1 MSEIKVLS
9 KEVSELIAAGEVID
23 RPASVVKEL
32 LENAVDAGANV
43 ITVEIK
49 NGGRTYLRV
58 TDNGKGIS
66 AEDLPTAFLRHAT
79 SKITDKN
86 DLEKILTL
94 GFRGEAL
101 ASICAVARVNVLTKR
116 VADELGTHY
125 EIEGGEEK
133 VNEQSGCPDGT
144 TFVVRDLFYNVPARL
159 KFLKKDTTE
168 GNYVAEIVTKLTLSH
183 PEISFKFIRDNKV
196 ELLSAGDGK
205 TYSAVYSVF
214 GREFASSLVPV
225 DYTWKGI
232 HIGGFTVRPLESKS
246 NRKFQNFFVNSRYIK
261 SLACSCALE
270 DAYRNQIM
278 VGKFPACVLYIDIAP
293 DTVDVNVHPT
303 KIQVRFS
310 NESLMHEAVY
320 FAVKDALLKND
331 KPNEIKFES
340 KRNFTDKELYS
351 VTPDPGVQMRFA
363 EPAPVVQPKQTVE
376 SAVSVQPAS
385 PVQSLRDSYDAHPVH
400 ATESVSGVS
409 ETQSVQTISQPV
421 PAVQSAKVEPVVKPQ
436 TRLTVEEV
444 NRIVSEIP
452 LPKDEDD
459 GKFRYI
465 ADQSFEKK
473 QQQPVVIEDHTEKP
487 KPVVIGELFRTFVV
501 AQCGDEMILMDKHA
515 AHERYI
521 FEKIKDDK
529 NQLDPQML
537 LEPVMVVLAY
547 DEYDA
552 LSQNVEKVRELG
564 FEIEPDVA
572 PTIAVKGVPIILGD
586 ENPSEVISELA
597 KNFIANKLDPQIE
610 LFDDLYHSL
619 ACKAA
624 IKAHDKSSIVE
635 LQALL
640 DKVYDNDDIRYC
652 PHGRPVMI
660 KLSKREIEKQF
671 KRIV

>member
-1 MSEIKVLS
+1 MSQIRVLS

-23 RPASVVKEL
+23 RPSSVAKEL

-43 ITVEIK
+43 ITIEIK

-58 TDNGKGIS
+58 TDNGKGI
-66 AEDLPTAFLRHAT
+66 AGDELPTAFLRHAT
-79 SKITDKN
+79 SKISEKN
-86 DLEKILTL
+86 DLENILTL

-101 ASICAVARVNVLTKR
+101 ASVCAVARVSVLTKR
-116 VADELGTHY
+116 VQDDYGSHY
-125 EIEGGEEK
+125 EIEGGVEK

-183 PEISFKFIRDNKV
+183 PEISFKFIRDNKT
-196 ELLSAGDGK
+196 ELISAGDGK
-205 TYSAVYSVF
+205 TYSAIYSVF

-225 DYTWKGI
+225 DYTYKGI
-232 HIGGFTVRPLESKS
+232 HIGGYAVRPLESKL
-246 NRKFQNFFVNSRYIK
+246 NRKFQNFFVNGRYIK
-261 SLACSCALE
+261 SVACSCALE

-278 VGKFPACVLYIDIAP
+278 TGKFPACVLYIDIAP

-331 KPNEIKFES
+331 KPSEMKLES
-340 KRNFTDKELYS
+340 KRNFTDKELYNT
-351 VTPDPGVQMRFA
+351 TPDSGVQLRFA
-363 EPAPVVQPKQTVE
+363 EQEDIKPQQIRPAPSSVQTVQ
-376 SAVSVQPAS
+376 SSLPAS
-385 PVQSLRDSYDAHPVH
+385 PAPSIAETYR
-400 ATESVSGVS
+400 EKSVS
-409 ETQSVQTISQPV
+409 QPAKQ
-421 PAVQSAKVEPVVKPQ
+421 PYEYAANQPKPEAVKEQEK
-436 TRLTVEEV
+436 LTVEEI

-452 LPKDEDD
+452 LPEDD
-459 GKFRYI
+459 GGSFRYI
-465 ADQSFEKK
+465 AGKSFEKAH
-473 QQQPVVIEDHTEKP
+473 QPEVIDDFEEKP
-487 KPVVIGELFRTFVV
+487 RPIVIGEVFTTYVV

-521 FEKIKDDK
+521 FEQIKDDK
-529 NQLDPQML
+529 QQLEPQML

-552 LSQNVEKVRELG
+552 LSQNLDKVSTLG

-572 PTIAVKGVPIILGD
+572 PTVAVKGVPIILGD
-586 ENPSEVISELA
+586 ENPSEVVTDLA

-624 IKAHDKSSIVE
+624 IKAHDKTSLVE

-652 PHGRPVMI
+652 PHGRPVLI
-660 KLSKREIEKQF
+660 KLTKREIEKQF
-671 KRIV
+671 RRIV

>member
-1 MSEIKVLS
+1 MSEIRVLS

-23 RPASVVKEL
+23 RPSSVAKEL
-32 LENAVDAGANV
+32 LENAVDAGANI
-43 ITVEIK
+43 ITIEIK

-58 TDNGKGIS
+58 TDNGKGIAS
-66 AEDLPTAFLRHAT
+66 DDLPTAFLRHAT
-79 SKITDKN
+79 SKISEKN

-101 ASICAVARVNVLTKR
+101 ASVCAVSRVNVLTKR
-116 VADELGTHY
+116 VGDEYGTHY
-125 EIEGGEEK
+125 EIEGGEET

-144 TFVVRDLFYNVPARL
+144 TFVVRNLFYNVPARL

-205 TYSAVYSVF
+205 TYSAIYSVF

-225 DYTWKGI
+225 DYSWKGI
-232 HIGGFTVRPLESKS
+232 HIHGFTVRPLESKP
-246 NRKFQNFFVNSRYIK
+246 NRKFQNFFVNNRYIK

-310 NESLMHEAVY
+310 NEGLMHEAVY

-331 KPNEIKFES
+331 KPNEIKFEN
-340 KRNFTDKELYS
+340 KRYFTDKELYNVPS
-351 VTPDPGVQMRFA
+351 DSGVQLKFA
-363 EPAPVVQPKQTVE
+363 PQETPAT
-376 SAVSVQPAS
+376 VSVKHDDFTYYAAEKTSSFQPEPTRVHS
-385 PVQSLRDSYDAHPVH
+385 DISTQTPVNVTQPQ
-400 ATESVSGVS
+400 AT
-409 ETQSVQTISQPV
+409 V
-421 PAVQSAKVEPVVKPQ
+421 PERIPEK
-436 TRLTVEEV
+436 LTVEDI

-452 LPKDEDD
+452 LPDDDEQEQSF
-459 GKFRYI
+459 KYI
-465 ADQSFEKK
+465 ADNSFEKK
-473 QQQPVVIEDHTEKP
+473 QEAPLIVEDSAEKP
-487 KPVVIGELFRTFVV
+487 RPVVIGELFRTFVV

-529 NQLDPQML
+529 NQLEPQML

-552 LSQNVEKVRELG
+552 LAENVDKVRQLG

-572 PTIAVKGVPIILGD
+572 PTVAVKGVPIILGD
-586 ENPSEVISELA
+586 ENPSEVISDLA

-624 IKAHDKSSIVE
+624 IKAHDKTSIVE
-635 LQALL
+635 LQALI

-660 KLSKREIEKQF
+660 KLSKRDIEKQF
-671 KRIV
+671 RRIV

>member
-1 MSEIKVLS
+1 MSEIRVLS

-23 RPASVVKEL
+23 RPSSVAKEL
-32 LENAVDAGANV
+32 LENAVDAGASV
-43 ITVEIK
+43 ITIEIK

-58 TDNGKGIS
+58 TDNGKGI
-66 AEDLPTAFLRHAT
+66 AADDLHTAFLRHAT
-79 SKITDKN
+79 SKISEKN

-101 ASICAVARVNVLTKR
+101 ASVCAVSRVNVLTKR
-116 VADELGTHY
+116 VGDEYGTHY

-205 TYSAVYSVF
+205 TYSAIYSVF

-225 DYTWKGI
+225 DYSWKGI
-232 HIGGFTVRPLESKS
+232 HIRGFTVRPLESKP
-246 NRKFQNFFVNSRYIK
+246 NRKFQNFFVNNRYIK

-331 KPNEIKFES
+331 KPNEIKFEN
-340 KRNFTDKELYS
+340 KRNFTDKELYNVPS
-351 VTPDPGVQMRFA
+351 DSGVQLKFA
-363 EPAPVVQPKQTVE
+363 PQQTEPVKPERPVENRYDEPPVRNNFSAVPTVSEYPRQDFKPQSAPVRDIEPQDPAPEKAAEKSRMTV
-376 SAVSVQPAS
+376 
-385 PVQSLRDSYDAHPVH
+385 DD
-400 ATESVSGVS
+400 
-409 ETQSVQTISQPV
+409 I
-421 PAVQSAKVEPVVKPQ
+421 
-436 TRLTVEEV
+436 

-452 LPKDEDD
+452 LPDENESEQP
-459 GKFRYI
+459 FRYI
-465 ADQSFEKK
+465 ADNSFEKK
-473 QQQPVVIEDHTEKP
+473 QQAPIIVDDTEEKP
-487 KPVVIGELFRTFVV
+487 RPVVIGELFRTFVV

-521 FEKIKDDK
+521 FEKIKSDK

-537 LEPVMVVLAY
+537 LDPVMVVLPY

-552 LSQNVEKVRELG
+552 LSENVEKVRQLG

-586 ENPSEVISELA
+586 ENPSEVISDLA

-624 IKAHDKSSIVE
+624 IKAHDKTSIIE
-635 LQALL
+635 LQALI

-660 KLSKREIEKQF
+660 KLSKRDIEKQF
-671 KRIV
+671 RRIV